1 MGGSLGVGEQ
11 KDEKCRGLHWVVGPM
26 EPSKLSNSQTYFS
39 RQTEISFTPLH
50 WKIGLMCRCESAG
63 ILDILTLIRKKKNL
77 HNYTIRTLHLQDHDL
92 YSELY
97 ATNFQYFG
105 VAYILDDT
113 FHFSDLF
120 LINNLYVYTC
130 KISQAHKIR
139 IIFDSYTKVQ

>member
-1 MGGSLGVGEQ
+1 M
-11 KDEKCRGLHWVVGPM
+11 VGPM
-26 EPSKLSNSQTYFS
+26 EPSKLSKLSNSQTYFS
-39 RQTEISFTPLH
+39 CQTEISFTPLH

-63 ILDILTLIRKKKNL
+63 ILDILTLIRKKKQI

-113 FHFSDLF
+113 FHFSEYF
-120 LINNLYVYTC
+120 LLITYMFILVRFLKRTKYELYLILILKCNKV
-130 KISQAHKIR
+130 SD
-139 IIFDSYTKVQ
+139 II